1 MGNSRDSQRGIRR
14 TNQVKVMFTDEEF
27 EKLKA
32 LKLHPQDN
40 YASIIRRAVDE
51 KSKAIFVLKFIYP
64 DKTNDE
70 ILEML
75 EDYPYQSADKRVAEL
90 QIAC

>member
-14 TNQVKVMFTDEEF
+14 TNQVKVMFTDQEF
-27 EKLKA
+27 ANLKQ

-51 KSKAIFVLKFIYP
+51 KHKAVFVLRFIYP
-64 DKTNDE
+64 NKTNDE

-90 QIAC
+90 QKAC

>member
-51 KSKAIFVLKFIYP
+51 KSKDIFVLKFIYP

-75 EDYPYQSADKRVAEL
+75 EDYPYQSADKKVAEL